1 MAFSGHRYDG
11 FPTVGCRWNDR
22 AVPAL
27 MLAPAPASPTGD
39 VDWALV
45 NVMADPRRARATA
58 EAALE
63 AARRRHDPNEQMR
76 AERVLGLAARELHNA
91 AQAAVHLRR
100 SVRIG
105 ELHGLGERT
114 AESRMSLALVEE
126 DLGRPHAAIRAI
138 DRAIAD
144 LRGLPLARARM
155 QRALILRR
163 LGRETEA
170 LAGYGAALAAFR
182 RWDDRL
188 WQARALMNRGV
199 LHALRGA
206 LRHADADLRRA
217 ERLYAELEL
226 PAAVAHVRHNR
237 GFVAAQAGDVSR
249 ALTWY
254 DRADEQF
261 RRDGPPVAALLDRAE
276 LLLAARLLPE
286 ARQAALVAVQACAGG
301 RLGSLLPQARLLVAR
316 AALAAGD
323 TRAAGPYARAARREF
338 RRQGRGRWA
347 VLADY
352 LDWLGTGRAGLAAA
366 RRIARSLAE
375 AGWAEEA
382 VEARLHA
389 VELAGALNGR
399 AARGSR
405 RARGASGASPAAA
418 SERSARRARGA
429 SGASPAAASERSA
442 RDAAVAELAEA
453 AGLVRR
459 GPVRLRVRAWHAT
472 AVVRLHAGDR
482 PGASR
487 ALRQGLRLLDEYR
500 AALGATEL
508 RVHSSADGHDLAVLG
523 LRLAVADGR
532 PREVLAWAEQWR
544 AATLRLPPPPPSYGD
559 ALARDLAK
567 LRRVRAELAAADGE
581 PARLRRLTARQRA
594 LEDAVRRASW
604 RATGG
609 TGARTASP
617 SIGAVCAGLGDRAL
631 VELVELDGE
640 LLALV
645 VAGGRVRQYQL
656 SRMDT
661 VEPEVTA
668 LRFALRR
675 LAMGYGS
682 RASLDAA
689 ELGARHAAC
698 RLDELLLMPVRRQV
712 GDRPLVIVPTGA
724 LHGIPWAVLPSC
736 RGRPVVVAPSA
747 TAWWRAARTSAT
759 VDGPVVL
766 VAAETPPHAMPEVA
780 TIAAGLPEAVTLVG
794 DRARVV
800 DVLGH
805 LDGAGVAHLATHG
818 EFRAD
823 NPLFS
828 HLLLADG
835 PLTGYDLMRLRRP
848 PALTVLSACDAGL
861 SAVHPGD
868 ELMGFASA
876 MLGLGARTLVAS
888 LGPVDDEATVTLMVD
903 LHRRLYAGT
912 PPAEALAGAQAAST
926 GSVVNFVCLGAG

>member
-1 MAFSGHRYDG
+1 M
-11 FPTVGCRWNDR
+11 
-22 AVPAL
+22 PAL

-399 AARGSR
+399 AARGS
-405 RARGASGASPAAA
+405 
-418 SERSARRARGA
+418 RRARGA

>member
-1 MAFSGHRYDG
+1 
-11 FPTVGCRWNDR
+11 
-22 AVPAL
+22 

-418 SERSARRARGA
+418 SERSAR
-429 SGASPAAASERSA
+429 
-442 RDAAVAELAEA
+442 DAAVAELAEA

-567 LRRVRAELAAADGE
+567 LRRVRAELAATDGE

-747 TAWWRAARTSAT
+747 TAWWRAARTPAT